1 MPRLRV
7 AAAQVA
13 AAPRR
18 FGELLEG
25 VDQHVELELRG
36 LSRGTPTLAER
47 FQRLGYTTLGLAAN
61 INIGDEMEFDR
72 GFARS
77 RQRTGPPPKHKKKPA
92 PQGVHYEWDEGAQAA
107 QSQTDFGAFV
117 DQDDFLAVGQWVRH
131 PQWGRGQIVER
142 EGHGDKMKLSI
153 KFSSRVKRVAV
164 AYAQLEP
171 A

>member
-1 MPRLRV
+1 MSIADCLFCKIV
-7 AAAQVA
+7 AGEIPAELVA
-13 AAPRR
+13 TSY
-18 FGELLEG
+18 E
-25 VDQHVELELRG
+25 
-36 LSRGTPTLAER
+36 
-47 FQRLGYTTLGLAAN
+47 
-61 INIGDEMEFDR
+61 IDR

-77 RQRTGPPPKHKKKPA
+77 RQRTGPPPKRKKKPA

-107 QSQTDFGAFV
+107 QSKTDFGAFV